1 MTSRPPLTY
10 NIPMPNDTDAAQLHA
25 YTPDQQ
31 VPLTEREDIQEM
43 AAALEAL
50 LFIAPEPVP
59 LPDLR
64 RALQVRQP
72 TLERVIEFLGK
83 SLSEGKRGLRLQRHN
98 DMLRLVTAP
107 ETALY
112 IEKLKGAQATQRLSD
127 AALETLAL
135 IAYTQPTT
143 RPQIEAIRGV
153 DCSGVV
159 NTLMQRG
166 LVVEVGRLDTVGHPI
181 LYGTTLAFLQ
191 HFGLERP
198 DQLPS
203 VVGLPSRNGAG
214 AEAGA
219 ETETQSETA
228 TPDRNS
234 ESSGPSSPRQSE
246 GEGRSS

>member
-1 MTSRPPLTY
+1 MTLRLPLTY
-10 NIPMPNDTDAAQLHA
+10 NIPMPNDTAQQDTVA
-25 YTPDQQ
+25 PGQQ
-31 VPLTEREDIQEM
+31 PPLTEREDIQEM

-59 LPDLR
+59 AHDLR
-64 RALQVRQP
+64 KALQVRQP

-83 SLSEGKRGLRLQRHN
+83 TLSEGKRGVRLQRHN

-107 ETALY
+107 EAALY

-203 VVGLPSRNGAG
+203 VTGLPLRREENANGADRG
-214 AEAGA
+214 EAQEA
-219 ETETQSETA
+219 TA
-228 TPDRNS
+228 TPDRSS
-234 ESSGPSSPRQSE
+234 EPPGPSEQRPSE
-246 GEGRSS
+246 GEAPSS

>member
-10 NIPMPNDTDAAQLHA
+10 NNLMPNDTDTAQLHA

-31 VPLTEREDIQEM
+31 APPTEREDIQEM

-203 VVGLPSRNGAG
+203 VVGLPLRNGAG
-214 AEAGA
+214 VEAGA
-219 ETETQSETA
+219 KVETQGETA
-228 TPDRNS
+228 TPDRS
-234 ESSGPSSPRQSE
+234 SDSSGPSSPRQSG
-246 GEGRSS
+246 GEARSS